1 MEISKEE
8 FGVIGNA
15 KSWISFFLS
24 SRTQRVII
32 EHKCSKNFQLDC
44 GVPQGSCLG
53 PILFILYASGIFN
66 IVKKHLPNAHGY
78 ADDTQL
84 YLSFKPS
91 SKSTQDEA
99 LKAIETCIA
108 EVRAW
113 MITHRL
119 KINDSKTE
127 FLIIGSR
134 QQLSKVSIDS
144 ITIGAS
150 SVQPVSSVRNLGAWF
165 DENLSMTTHVG
176 KVCSKAF
183 RGLYSIKQIRK
194 YLSQDAT
201 KVLIHAFVTSHLDY
215 CNSLLCGIPQYQY
228 SRLQR
233 ILNAAARLVCL
244 VPKFNHIT
252 PVLYD
257 LHWLP
262 VFYRI
267 KFKIILLVHRSL
279 FNWYCTCLLKEPA
292 QVQEL
297 HIIQLE
303 VK

>member
-1 MEISKEE
+1 
-8 FGVIGNA
+8 
-15 KSWISFFLS
+15 
-24 SRTQRVII
+24 
-32 EHKCSKNFQLDC
+32 
-44 GVPQGSCLG
+44 
-53 PILFILYASGIFN
+53 
-66 IVKKHLPNAHGY
+66 
-78 ADDTQL
+78 
-84 YLSFKPS
+84 
-91 SKSTQDEA
+91 
-99 LKAIETCIA
+99 
-108 EVRAW
+108 

-279 FNWYCTCLLKEPA
+279 FGTAPTYLKNLLKFKNSTSYSLRSNDNLEL
-292 QVQEL
+292 QVPRTCCKSFGDRAFSHAGPSLWNEL
-297 HIIQLE
+297 PSHLRNITDVTAFKREL
-303 VK
+303 KTFLFCKAYA

>member
-1 MEISKEE
+1 
-8 FGVIGNA
+8 
-15 KSWISFFLS
+15 
-24 SRTQRVII
+24 
-32 EHKCSKNFQLDC
+32 
-44 GVPQGSCLG
+44 
-53 PILFILYASGIFN
+53 
-66 IVKKHLPNAHGY
+66 
-78 ADDTQL
+78 
-84 YLSFKPS
+84 
-91 SKSTQDEA
+91 
-99 LKAIETCIA
+99 
-108 EVRAW
+108 

-119 KINDSKTE
+119 KMNDSKTE

-144 ITIGAS
+144 ITIGSS

-194 YLSQDAT
+194 YLSEEAT

-262 VFYRI
+262 VFYRVQY
-267 KFKIILLVHRSL
+267 KIILLVHRSL
-279 FNWYCTCLLKEPA
+279 FGAAPAYLKNLLKFKNSTSYSLRSNDNFEL
-292 QVQEL
+292 QVPRTCCKSFGDRAFAHAGPSL
-297 HIIQLE
+297 WNDLPSHLRNIPDVTAFKRQL
-303 VK
+303 KTLLFRFISY